1 MATEHQELANEL
13 LPVPQEKRTWSLY
26 NMIALWVA
34 MDIGI
39 PTYYLASG
47 LMTGG
52 MNLVQAMFTILLA
65 NVIISIPI
73 ILNGHAG
80 AKYGI
85 PSPVYWRS
93 AFGFSGASVAAVIRA
108 MVAAGWFGIQMW
120 IGGSAINTVLT
131 ILIPA
136 WQNFSGGIWVSFV
149 IFWIMNIFVLVKGI
163 GALKILESASAPF
176 LVFWMAF
183 LLIWAYRTAGNTF
196 GPMATAPSSFATT
209 GAFLAFF
216 IPSLTANVG
225 YWGPLTLNCTDF
237 TRYASNQKD
246 STKSILIGIP
256 SGMIALA
263 MVGSL
268 VTSATVVIFGE
279 AVWDPI
285 ALTAKVGSPFFV
297 IGSMLFL
304 MLATL
309 TTNTAANALSPSM
322 DLAYLSGGLLTYK
335 KAVVLLGIISVAIQP
350 WRLLSDLS
358 AYMNLFLIGGS
369 MFLGPIA
376 GICISNYFLISK
388 MDLKVKDLYLRDSR
402 YSYKSLAGR
411 NGPTRNVHAAA
422 AVLLLVLAI
431 AGPASWTGSVCKL
444 GLPVRTVLFAF
455 AAYCAAIAAMLH
467 AKISGG
473 VNPNA
478 MISFTAAVTLPFL
491 GLLFQDLVILYD
503 AAWFV
508 GTIVA
513 IILYWLLMR
522 GAPET
527 E

>member
-1 MATEHQELANEL
+1 
-13 LPVPQEKRTWSLY
+13 
-26 NMIALWVA
+26 

-52 MNLVQAMFTILLA
+52 MNLVQAMLTILLA
-65 NVIISIPI
+65 NVIIAIPI

-120 IGGSAINTVLT
+120 IGGSAIHTVLS

-136 WQNFSGGIWVSFV
+136 WQTFSAGIWVSFA
-149 IFWIMNIFVLVKGI
+149 IFWAMNIFVLIKGI
-163 GALKILESASAPF
+163 GALKILESVAAPF
-176 LVFWMAF
+176 LVLWMVI
-183 LLIWAYRTAGNTF
+183 LLIWAYKTAGNTF
-196 GPMATAPSSFATT
+196 GPMATAPSSYKTV
-209 GAFLAFF
+209 GAFMAFF

-237 TRYASNQKD
+237 TRYASKQSD
-246 STKSILIGIP
+246 STKSIAIGIP

-263 MVGSL
+263 LVGSL

-279 AVWDPI
+279 AVWDPV
-285 ALTAKVGSPFFV
+285 ALTAKVGNPLFV
-297 IGSMLFL
+297 VGSMVFL

-322 DLAYLSGGLLTYK
+322 DLAYLSGGLLSYK
-335 KAVVLLGIISVAIQP
+335 NAVILLGIISIVIRP

-358 AYMNLFLIGGS
+358 AYMNVFLIGGS

-388 MDLKVKDLYLRDSR
+388 MELKVGDLYERDGR
-402 YSYKSLAGR
+402 YSYNSLATVHMIAR
-411 NGPTRNVHAAA
+411 NIHAALTILLIALA
-422 AVLLLVLAI
+422 A
-431 AGPASWTGSVCKL
+431 AGPSEWLASVCKL
-444 GLPVRTVLFAF
+444 GVSVRIILIAF
-455 AAYCAAIAAMLH
+455 AAYSLAVTALIQ
-467 AKISGG
+467 AKLSGG
-473 VNPNA
+473 VNPHA
-478 MISFTAAVTLPFL
+478 MLSFTAAVTLPFL
-491 GLLFQDLVILYD
+491 GLLFPSLGILYD

-513 IILYWLLMR
+513 ILLYWFLMS
-522 GAPET
+522 GAAEAK
-527 E
+527 